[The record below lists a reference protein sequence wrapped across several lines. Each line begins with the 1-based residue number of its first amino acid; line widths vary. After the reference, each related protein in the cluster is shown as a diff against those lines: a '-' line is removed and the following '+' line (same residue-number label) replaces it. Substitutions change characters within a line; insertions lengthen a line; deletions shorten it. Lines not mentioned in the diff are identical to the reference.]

1 MESDVT
7 DGRTTLVVKS
17 LSQLKTKLIIIGL
30 ILNSSSSLQKHKLLL
45 CMFHFIS
52 PHKNLQNCKHN
63 ISNQCIHYL
72 KKYKSDSDTNICI
85 CCYCFNC
92 STSKERQKSTTDY
105 CSTGGGRLMTENVTS
120 NGHAPKQINQS
131 RQRGK

>member
-1 MESDVT
+1 MNKNEANHNWINSEFIIFITKTQITFMHV
-7 DGRTTLVVKS
+7 S
-17 LSQLKTKLIIIGL
+17 LYFTSQEPT
-30 ILNSSSSLQKHKLLL
+30 KHK
-45 CMFHFIS
+45 
-52 PHKNLQNCKHN
+52 N

-105 CSTGGGRLMTENVTS
+105 CLTGGGKTNDREC
-120 NGHAPKQINQS
+120 HW
-131 RQRGK
+131 